1 LLAISHDCLQLRA
14 HTGFTAAANSKCLFS
29 LLLYPRSGHELQMI
43 YSLTVSSCAKI
54 IDEKQDVVF
63 EHLMNV
69 IFYAALV
76 LSFVLVVCLIGISLA
91 GIAHLWDKYA
101 NKNKRAQPSNE

>member
-1 LLAISHDCLQLRA
+1 VREDYWL
-14 HTGFTAAANSKCLFS
+14 
-29 LLLYPRSGHELQMI
+29 HER
-43 YSLTVSSCAKI
+43 
-54 IDEKQDVVF
+54 QDVVF

-76 LSFVLVVCLIGISLA
+76 LSFVLAVCLIGISLA

-101 NKNKRAQPSNE
+101 NKNKRVQPSNE

>member
-1 LLAISHDCLQLRA
+1 VSFLVVPISAQRSRATNDILTDCKFVREDYWL
-14 HTGFTAAANSKCLFS
+14 H
-29 LLLYPRSGHELQMI
+29 
-43 YSLTVSSCAKI
+43 
-54 IDEKQDVVF
+54 EKQDVVF

-76 LSFVLVVCLIGISLA
+76 LSFVLAVCLIGISLA

-101 NKNKRAQPSNE
+101 NKNKRVQRSNE